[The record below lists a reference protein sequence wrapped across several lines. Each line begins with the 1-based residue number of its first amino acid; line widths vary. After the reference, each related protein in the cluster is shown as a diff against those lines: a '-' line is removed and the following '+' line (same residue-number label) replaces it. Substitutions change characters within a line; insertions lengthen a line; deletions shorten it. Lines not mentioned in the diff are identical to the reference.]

1 MDEFWFVLE
10 RGRLQWHRHYSRQS
24 EEGLGSRYHFVQQVR
39 IDVIMRR
46 MLSFSFIKNETP
58 ALCVL
63 LDIAMPTCYDFV
75 QNQSS
80 FEGEFNNNNFF
91 SHLNFSEIIL
101 MEQRHLTVITFAV
114 KPAVIQQL

>member
-1 MDEFWFVLE
+1 MAPTLFTSVRRRSGLRISFCTTGKDGCYHSHLLE
-10 RGRLQWHRHYSRQS
+10 
-24 EEGLGSRYHFVQQVR
+24 
-39 IDVIMRR
+39 M
-46 MLSFSFIKNETP
+46 KP
-58 ALCVL
+58 CVL

-80 FEGEFNNNNFF
+80 FEGDFKNNNFF

-101 MEQRHLTVITFAV
+101 FEQRHLTFITFVV

>member
-1 MDEFWFVLE
+1 MAPTLFTSVRRRSGLQISFCTTGEDGCYHEKDE
-10 RGRLQWHRHYSRQS
+10 
-24 EEGLGSRYHFVQQVR
+24 
-39 IDVIMRR
+39 
-46 MLSFSFIKNETP
+46 T
-58 ALCVL
+58 LCVL